1 MEEILKNM
9 EKGKRDKIINSA
21 LEEFSK
27 NVFQKASTNKIVQK
41 AGISKGLLFHYF
53 NSKRE
58 LYDKLEEYV
67 VLLITDAIREQVDWT
82 GSDLVERI
90 KQITLIKFKLM
101 NQYPYIYDFS
111 LAMVK
116 NGSIEAL
123 KGRYE
128 KDFTDL
134 MTKVY
139 QLNIDYDLFK
149 EGIDLQKVIRIIQWT
164 LDKYGEEFIEKFK
177 QTGKRIEPDQIY
189 TDVEDYLNI
198 LKKAFYKEKKEE
210 ESHD

>member
-111 LAMVK
+111 LAMLK
-116 NGSIEAL
+116 NGSVEAL

-128 KDFTDL
+128 KDFTGL

-139 QLNIDYDLFK
+139 QENIDYGLFK

-177 QTGKRIEPDQIY
+177 QTGKCIEPDQIY

-198 LKKAFYKEKKEE
+198 LKIAFYKEQK
-210 ESHD
+210 

>member
-9 EKGKRDKIINSA
+9 DKEKRDKIINSA

-53 NSKRE
+53 SSKRE

-67 VLLITDAIREQVDWT
+67 VRLVSNAIREQVDWT
-82 GSDLVERI
+82 GNDLVERI

-101 NQYPYIYDFS
+101 NQYPYLYDFS
-111 LAMVK
+111 LTMVK
-116 NGSIEAL
+116 NGSVEEL
-123 KGRYE
+123 KSRYE
-128 KDFTDL
+128 ADFADL

-139 QLNIDYDLFK
+139 QENIDYGLFK
-149 EGIDLQKVIRIIQWT
+149 EDIDLQKVIRIIQWT
-164 LDKYGEEFIEKFK
+164 LDKYGEEFIEKYK
-177 QTGKRIEPDQIY
+177 QTGKRIEPNQIY

-198 LKKAFYKEKKEE
+198 LKRAFYKGKKEE